1 MQNGRDILLMKK
13 ARLDYL
19 DFAKCIA
26 ILLVIWGHATP
37 NGSSPAYRVVLY
49 SFHMP
54 LFFLVSGMVISRHQH
69 EYNKEHWKSFIFK
82 NIMTLLVPYL
92 IWGAIYSSFSYANFF
107 KLFYGSWE
115 ILGSVKTLTSLWFLP
130 CLFVS
135 RILAELMLM
144 LSWKVNQIPRHL
156 FAFFVSIAAF
166 IIGFLFP
173 RISIGYPL
181 CLNISFT
188 ALGFIM
194 MGYALKDVILRISK
208 INAWI
213 YLAATTFFGFLLF
226 IGQFIQKDAPHL
238 MHMCDGDYGNPFL
251 FFLNS
256 FAGIGIVISFSIF
269 LTFMFRNNH
278 KEKAGRFMLWAGK
291 NTIGIYL
298 LHKPFLQ
305 EIIMPIISATLAFL
319 PIALQGLIG
328 AVFAFIYAVI
338 GCYIIN
344 KFVPSLFGKFP
355 NLS

>member
-1 MQNGRDILLMKK
+1 MLKRRDKIMKK
-13 ARLDYL
+13 QRLDYL

-26 ILLVIWGHATP
+26 ILLVIWGHASPT
-37 NGSSPAYRVVLY
+37 GSSPMYRVVLY

-69 EYNKEHWKSFIFK
+69 GYDKEHWKNFIFK

-92 IWGAIYSSFSYANFF
+92 IWGAIYSSFTYANFF

-144 LSWKVNQIPRHL
+144 LSWKVNKIPRHL

-166 IIGFLFP
+166 IIGFLLP
-173 RISIGYPL
+173 HISIGYPL
-181 CLNISFT
+181 CFNISFV

-194 MGYALKDVILRISK
+194 MGYAIKDIILKISK

-213 YLAATTFFGFLLF
+213 YLAAAAVFTFIFLMV
-226 IGQFIQKDAPHL
+226 QFLQKDSPYL
-238 MHMCDGDYGNPFL
+238 MHMCSGDYGNPFL

-256 FAGIGIVISFSIF
+256 FAGIGAVMSFSIF
-269 LTFMFRNNH
+269 LTFIFRNDH

-298 LHKPFLQ
+298 IHKPFLQ
-305 EIIMPIISATLAFL
+305 EIVMPIISGTLAFL
-319 PIALQGLIG
+319 PVALQGLIG
-328 AVFAFIYAVI
+328 AAFTFIYSAVV
-338 GCYIIN
+338 CYVIN

-355 NLS
+355 NLK